1 MFTRHRLV
9 VAAKYGPP
17 ATYFRPTNHR
27 GLSRDTVHSHVDPF
41 NPRFRINYAPEVISE
56 DQDEF
61 NRSYCSRLR
70 LLEQASNGAP
80 QTLGPTIGSMYTL
93 KSQAQALME
102 MPTEDRLE
110 TAGRLL
116 NMFPSIVGL

>member
-41 NPRFRINYAPEVISE
+41 NARFRINYAPEVISE

-61 NRSYCSRLR
+61 NRSYGSRLR
-70 LLEQASNGAP
+70 LLEQASNAP
-80 QTLGPTIGSMYTL
+80 RRRSGLRLGQCTP
-93 KSQAQALME
+93 
-102 MPTEDRLE
+102 
-110 TAGRLL
+110 
-116 NMFPSIVGL
+116 